1 MHSRNGRVA
10 RLAKAA
16 LEDWARDGRFFNVVG
31 SCSAVQPSAP
41 PSTSSVSTE
50 VPSAVT
56 SKSSA
61 NQPGASNPASVAYR
75 SRRPMLLPAYGVRS
89 T

>member
-1 MHSRNGRVA
+1 MKVPLVMIQPAPLVSV
-10 RLAKAA
+10 K
-16 LEDWARDGRFFNVVG
+16 VP
-31 SCSAVQPSAP
+31 CSEAQPSAP
-41 PSTSSVSTE
+41 DSTSSVRTE

-61 NQPGASNPASVAYR
+61 NQPGSSKAASVAYR
-75 SRRPMLLPAYGVRS
+75 SRRPMVVPAYGVRS